1 MKLNNIIFDFDG
13 TLIDTR
19 SGLVKVFKKVVEE
32 LNSSQIDDQIII
44 KLIGSPLVQIL
55 TVLLKTEN
63 KIILDRGINLFKKY
77 YEEDGFNDNSIY
89 PEIKGALELLK
100 GQSFRLFVVSNK
112 IELFMNKILEQHDL
126 KKYFIYSLG
135 TDGTDLQSKKTD
147 KIKRLLS
154 NYKLKKEETAIVGDT
169 ENDIIAGKENSIYC
183 IGVTWGYGSE
193 DSLKSAEADIIFHN
207 FLEFKQFL
215 KNIKT

>member
-13 TLIDTR
+13 TLVDTR
-19 SGLVKVFKKVVEE
+19 SGLVKIFKKVAKE
-32 LNSSQIDDQIII
+32 LNSSQIDDRAIIE
-44 KLIGSPLVQIL
+44 LIGSPLVQIL

-77 YEEDGFNDNSIY
+77 YEEDGLNDNSIY

-100 GQSFRLFVVSNK
+100 GQSLRLFIVSNK
-112 IELFMNKILEQHDL
+112 IELFINKILEQHDL

-135 TDGTDLQSKKTD
+135 TDGTDLQSRKTD
-147 KIKRLLS
+147 KVKRLLS
-154 NYKLKKEETAIVGDT
+154 DYQLKKEETAIIGDT
-169 ENDIIAGKENSIYC
+169 ENDIIAGKANSIYC

-193 DSLKSAEADIIFHN
+193 NSLKNAKADIIFHN
-207 FLEFKQFL
+207 FLEFKKFF
-215 KNIKT
+215 KNT